1 MDPVDLLTEG
11 QAAPAMQDR
20 VGLRHVCRADLLTMD
35 RADPRLACRVGR
47 LTMDQAGR
55 LTGDRAGHVLRDR
68 ADLAIQV
75 PVVARNVR
83 LFAAADTL
91 GLATH

>member
-1 MDPVDLLTEG
+1 MDP
-11 QAAPAMQDR
+11 
-20 VGLRHVCRADLLTMD
+20 AD
-35 RADPRLACRVGR
+35 ARLAYRVGR

-55 LTGDRAGHVLRDR
+55 LTGDR

-83 LFAAADTL
+83 LFAAAD
-91 GLATH
+91 AFRVAIH